1 MKEILVS
8 MYLGYDKDGDYY
20 YVAVS
25 EEGIVPCISSEP
37 RDTGDEWE
45 TPEGF
50 ETWSQLGMDADE
62 TINDYTDVELIWT
75 AMVPYG
81 YKLNT
86 FEDE

>member
-8 MYLGYDKDGDYY
+8 MYLGYDKDGDYC

-25 EEGIVPCISSEP
+25 EEGLVPCISDEP
-37 RDTGDEWE
+37 RNTNDEWE

-50 ETWSQLGMDADE
+50 ENWSQWGMDEDE

-81 YKLNT
+81 IPKSTILWA
-86 FEDE
+86 